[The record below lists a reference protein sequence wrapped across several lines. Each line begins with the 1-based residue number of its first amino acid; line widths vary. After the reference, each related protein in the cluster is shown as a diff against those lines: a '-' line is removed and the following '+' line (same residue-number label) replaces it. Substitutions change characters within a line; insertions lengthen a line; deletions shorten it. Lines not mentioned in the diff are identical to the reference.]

1 MQDLESKQF
10 LEGVTFQGKKKKKP
24 TKHDVKKNNWT
35 KDEPGRDLCK
45 DSAVAWILSD
55 FKSTCRTGV
64 SQLRFAVDQRQAREA
79 VRSASPLLLK
89 GS

>member
-1 MQDLESKQF
+1 M
-10 LEGVTFQGKKKKKP
+10 
-24 TKHDVKKNNWT
+24 
-35 KDEPGRDLCK
+35 CK